1 MQEQIKKHIKFLTT
15 SSLYH
20 SDKII
25 EEELK
30 LEMLIHNDPAYQDI
44 LAITKEM
51 NAIATAVNS
60 LELTARMAAS
70 LKFESKQRE
79 LKEKLDEMR

>member
-20 SDKII
+20 ADKII

-30 LEMLIHNDPAYQDI
+30 LEILIHNDPAYQDI

-79 LKEKLDEMR
+79 LKEKLEEMR